1 MENLTQFDGLYY
13 VKDGKYYV
21 NLTKYIPNEDFFD
34 PDEDTVD
41 ETEVYDVIAESMSD
55 GEIRLAFD
63 DDSEE
68 NENGAFLFYKSDDK
82 FFVDYLYADKDG
94 EYLFNNDFLYWF
106 TNYHREM
113 TVIEETDFLIALQ
126 KYIEGND
133 LPLSAIYTVMQ
144 QRKVA
149 NKTVSAG
156 LDDKKQDNYK
166 LAAQIIKASGA
177 ILGLILALVFVS
189 IKRTALSA
197 LFGFGLGFGIFSVVL
212 FISILCKFRFAFCVV
227 QLLNKHKMT
236 PDEMNWAFY
245 PSIEK
250 YFKPIWYAILS
261 AILIAISFI

>member
-21 NLTKYIPNEDFFD
+21 NLTKYLPNEDFFD

-41 ETEVYDVIAESMSD
+41 ETEVYDIIAESMAD
-55 GEIRLAFD
+55 GEVRFAFD
-63 DDSEE
+63 EDSEE
-68 NENGAFLFYKSDDK
+68 DNNGAFLFYKSDDK
-82 FFVDYLYADKDG
+82 FFVDYLYADNDG
-94 EYLFNNDFLYWF
+94 EYLFNNDFLFWF

-113 TVIEETDFLIALQ
+113 TVVEETEFLIALQ
-126 KYIEGND
+126 NYIEKND
-133 LPLSAIYTVMQ
+133 LPLSAVYSVMQ

-156 LDDKKQDNYK
+156 LDDRTQDKYK
-166 LAAQIIKASGA
+166 LSAQIIKSSGA
-177 ILGLILALVFVS
+177 MLGLILALVFVS
-189 IKRTALSA
+189 IYRTALSA
-197 LFGFGLGFGIFSVVL
+197 LFGFGVGFAIYSVFL
-212 FISILCKFRFAFCVV
+212 FVSILCKFRFAFCVV

-261 AILIAISFI
+261 TILILISFI